1 MDGQIAPSKH
11 CDLVLE
17 DEDGIC
23 GFALALIDAKTA
35 ITTSQVRQR
44 TPLALIVHNFTVQM
58 HNCILPTNLFFFFLA
73 LSVKIVRLV
82 NFAKASYS
90 YQAILTL
97 VH

>member
-58 HNCILPTNLFFFFLA
+58 HNCILPTNLFLA
-73 LSVKIVRLV
+73 LSFKIVRLV
-82 NFAKASYS
+82 NFAKVSYS
-90 YQAILTL
+90 YQAILML